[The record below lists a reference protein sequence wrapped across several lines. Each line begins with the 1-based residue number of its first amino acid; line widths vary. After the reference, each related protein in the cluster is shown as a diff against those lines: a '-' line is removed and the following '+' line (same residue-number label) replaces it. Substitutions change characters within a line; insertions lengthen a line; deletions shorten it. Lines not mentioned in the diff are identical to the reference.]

1 MFFKRFFVIVIN
13 SIAFLLF
20 LLGLIYF
27 VGINKIENVKV
38 ETIFTAI
45 VTIFVFGVGLF
56 VKIIEDKLRQRKKDI
71 QLRKIFVINLRTI
84 NDGLKLQIENCKNVI
99 KTLKSSDSENVMF
112 SSYTELDYFEI
123 NNLTSEDLYRIF
135 IDYFKGEENK
145 KIDTLENLRK
155 QLRFIENSKQNFIN
169 GFENLYKSERIYA
182 DEVIKAMKELG
193 EYFNNEATTLLNSK
207 SEPEKDKWFMHF
219 STVLFKSQ
227 PMLKTS
233 DESFTDFERLE
244 KDIIPLIFEFE
255 QEHMKDK
262 RTPIVTSIFNKAIT
276 AIFQR
281 KDTLNNLIDL
291 VKFYK
296 KKYEEAQK
304 VIGSTIDIYN
314 KK

>member
-155 QLRFIENSKQNFIN
+155 QLR
-169 GFENLYKSERIYA
+169 
-182 DEVIKAMKELG
+182 
-193 EYFNNEATTLLNSK
+193 
-207 SEPEKDKWFMHF
+207 
-219 STVLFKSQ
+219 
-227 PMLKTS
+227 
-233 DESFTDFERLE
+233 
-244 KDIIPLIFEFE
+244 
-255 QEHMKDK
+255 
-262 RTPIVTSIFNKAIT
+262 
-276 AIFQR
+276 
-281 KDTLNNLIDL
+281 
-291 VKFYK
+291 
-296 KKYEEAQK
+296 
-304 VIGSTIDIYN
+304 
-314 KK
+314 